1 MSGDTTRAFDGRVI
15 GALIVAGI
23 IGFIGYVLLSVFGGQ
38 LSSGRDG
45 GGHAMS
51 RSAVSYSALV
61 RIARDAGRSVTIE
74 RRAVGGDATGLLVLT
89 PTLTT
94 TRDDLTQR
102 IAQAGRR
109 TVLIVPPKWPVQ
121 SQPLQRDRVQ
131 RGSGTMMLP
140 TPAAL
145 DALGTIRLS
154 DGAQP
159 FTPVVAGRVKRTEV
173 MLPVPRSLPRTASGK
188 DIFPVIT
195 VGGETLLGIA
205 RQRAP
210 GGGDIYVLA
219 DPDILNNQGIA
230 TPDRAIA
237 ALHLLDALAGNGA
250 GSGAANGGGGI
261 AFDVVLNGLGGND
274 ERSLLRLAMTPP
286 FLGLTICL
294 VAAALL
300 AIWQGFVRF
309 GPAWREQRAV
319 ALGKSALV
327 ANGAR
332 LIVQARR
339 VPQFAPRYVA
349 LVRDAAARALHA
361 PPGLDGA
368 ALDAW
373 LDRFPDAEGRKFSTL
388 AQALMAAHNPID
400 CVADAGALG
409 QWRKD
414 VIRGGQ

>member
-1 MSGDTTRAFDGRVI
+1 MSGDTSRAFDGRVI

-23 IGFIGYVLLSVFGGQ
+23 IGFIGYVLLSAFGGQ
-38 LSSGRDG
+38 WTSGRDG

-51 RSAVSYSALV
+51 HSAISYSAIA
-61 RIARDAGRSVTIE
+61 RIARDAGRAVAIE
-74 RRAVGGDATGLLVLT
+74 RRAAGTSAAGLLVLT
-89 PTLTT
+89 PAPGASA
-94 TRDDLTQR
+94 DDLAQR

-109 TVLIVPPKWPVQ
+109 TVLVVPPKWPVQ
-121 SQPLQRDRVQ
+121 PQPLQRDRVQ
-131 RGSGTMMLP
+131 RLPGQLMLP
-140 TPAAL
+140 TPPAL
-145 DALGTIRLS
+145 SALGNVWLN
-154 DGAQP
+154 DGARP
-159 FTPVVAGRVKRTEV
+159 FTPVVAGRIGTTEV
-173 MLPVPRSLPRTASGK
+173 MLPVPRQLPRTVTGK
-188 DIFPVIT
+188 DIFPVVTI
-195 VGGETLLGIA
+195 GGETLLGLA
-205 RQRAP
+205 RQRTP
-210 GGGDIYVLA
+210 GGGNIYLLA
-219 DPDILNNQGIA
+219 DPDILNNHGIA
-230 TPDRAIA
+230 TPDRAVA
-237 ALHLLDALAGNGA
+237 ALHLLDAL
-250 GSGAANGGGGI
+250 GGREGL
-261 AFDVVLNGLGGND
+261 AFDVVLNGLGDGG
-274 ERSLLRLAMTPP
+274 RSLLRLAMTPP

-309 GPAWREQRAV
+309 GPAWREGRAV

-373 LDRFPDAEGRKFSTL
+373 LDRFPDAQGRRFSAL